1 MTRLASLLTSLLP
14 LTLVIALPA
23 RAAPVLIKLGTIAPK
38 DSRYDQVLE
47 EMGQKWAEASGGQVK
62 LRVYAGGVA
71 GGEADMVR
79 KIGVGQLQAAA
90 ITTVGMHDISSEPQA
105 LNIPMMVKTPA
116 ELDYVLSKVRPRLD
130 AALAKKGFVV
140 MSWASA
146 GAPRLFST
154 IPLRTP
160 ADLDQVKIWAWDGDP
175 AAAESFKIAG
185 FHPVVLSS
193 TDIVPSLETGLINT
207 VPEPPLFVF
216 VTRTFEKANH
226 MLDVPWGMLT
236 GATVVRK
243 ETWDKIAPDVQQK
256 MLAIAD
262 DTGKLLS
269 AEIQHLDENAI
280 EQMKK
285 QGLQVTH
292 GDEGAWQAV
301 TEKAWPNVRGKV
313 VPADLFDEVRRLLK
327 EYRASHGQ

>member
-1 MTRLASLLTSLLP
+1 MMRLTSLLA
-14 LTLVIALPA
+14 LTLAFALPA

-90 ITTVGMHDISSEPQA
+90 ITTVGMHDISPEPQA
-105 LNIPMMVKTPA
+105 LNIPMLVKTPE
-116 ELDYVLSKVRPRLD
+116 ELEYVLGKVRPRLD

-146 GAPRLFST
+146 GAPRIFST
-154 IPLRTP
+154 IPLHTP
-160 ADLDQVKIWAWDGDP
+160 ADLDGVKIWAWDGDP
-175 AAAESFKIAG
+175 AAAESFKMAG

-193 TDIVPSLETGLINT
+193 TDIVPSLQTGLINA
-207 VPEPPLFVF
+207 VAEPPLFVF
-216 VTRTFEKANH
+216 VTRTFEKANY
-226 MLDVPWGMLT
+226 MLDIPWGMLT

-243 ETWDKIAPDVQQK
+243 ETWDKIAPDVK
-256 MLAIAD
+256 PKLLAIAD
-262 DTGKLLS
+262 DTAKLLS
-269 AEIQHLDENAI
+269 AEIKHLDDDAI

-285 QGLQVTH
+285 QGLH
-292 GDEGAWQAV
+292 V
-301 TEKAWPNVRGKV
+301 TEAAEGPWQTATERAWPTVRGKV
-313 VPADLFDEVRRLLK
+313 VPADLFDEVKRLVA
-327 EYRASHGQ
+327 EYRASHAQ